1 MPATH
6 AARGPSSWVEDLSVS
21 VAALLVAEA
30 CEVGLTPVVKSG
42 VPALTPDRLPS
53 TGSAASCDRHTGKAR
68 KTSSACSAW
77 RSTPRC

>member
-1 MPATH
+1 
-6 AARGPSSWVEDLSVS
+6 VEDLPVS

-30 CEVGLTPVVKSG
+30 CDVGLTPVVKPG

-53 TGSAASCDRHTGKAR
+53 TGSAASCGRHTGKAR